1 MSVQKIVDYVMHTP
15 HNTNPAILKQV
26 INDNISWN
34 DLKDKPFYSEVE
46 THVIFDNVT
55 TTGEYLS
62 SASMCD
68 YSPDYDDTFTFV
80 IDGVTYDEVAP
91 WYMDEDAEWHFDVDV
106 EGEDVYCGATYRV
119 GGTEGRRWFLICPNG
134 HTVSFIIT
142 RKVVHQVLPMF
153 LPNSV
158 WGEEETLTILD
169 NVKLEHDGSASSGV
183 ATFHADFNM
192 KVGDILTLVIDGVK
206 YTEFPEFIQYGS
218 NGHTS
223 IYAEY
228 NGCKTWHTEN
238 YPDEENNWRI
248 EHYGGTVSLFITR
261 TKVKTNCDLM
271 IGADADGNPQLV
283 RGNYSNALTKALSG
297 LPVSAY
303 LSAVGLFGATNS
315 VCQVMVST
323 DEYGNFILD
332 VFDIASGRE
341 LTIDY
346 NNNVSFV

>member
-1 MSVQKIVDYVMHTP
+1 MSTKEVYDYVMHTP
-15 HNTNPAILKQV
+15 KNTNPAVLSSMLGHL
-26 INDNISWN
+26 SWN
-34 DLKDKPFYSEVE
+34 DLKDKPFYSGVE

-80 IDGVTYDEVAP
+80 IDGVTYDEVARQ
-91 WYMDEDAEWHFDVDV
+91 YMDEDGQWLFYL
-106 EGEDVYCGATYRV
+106 EGEAFYCLASYGM
-119 GGTEGRRWFLICPNG
+119 GGPKDKRWYLDCSIG

-142 RKVVHQVLPMF
+142 RKVDHQVLPMF

-158 WGEEETLTILD
+158 WGEKETLTILD

-183 ATFHADFNM
+183 ATFHADFNL
-192 KVGDILTLVIDGVK
+192 KVGDILTLVIDGVE
-206 YTEFPEFIQYGS
+206 YTQFPEFIQYG
-218 NGHTS
+218 NDGHTN
-223 IYAEY
+223 IYAQY
-228 NGCKTWHTEN
+228 NGSKTWHTEN

-323 DEYGNFILD
+323 DEYGNFILG
-332 VFDIASGRE
+332 VFDIASGRR